1 MSTTFCSVSL
11 TCGLIFNYFDNNR
24 RISHHFPPSKLKW
37 VFTNLTTKHHQHP
50 SSLPRPTTSAQLNPT
65 QAEDLQKRKY
75 SPLLEHV
82 ILSNNVPSDSI
93 KWIAVPDIWRTA
105 AEKYGDRIALVDR
118 YHEPPSEFTYKQL
131 EQEIL
136 YFSEGLRVV
145 GLKPDEKIA
154 LFADNSCRWLIADQ
168 GAMAMGAINVVRGSK
183 SSKEELLQIY
193 KHSESVALIVD
204 GPEMF
209 NGMADLFI
217 AQTTMKF
224 IILLWREKSVLDR
237 GVSDKLH
244 VLNFSEIIGIGRES
258 QKLLVGS
265 HDAREQYTY
274 EPISSNDVATLM
286 YTSGTTDNP
295 KGVMITHQN
304 LLHQINVLW
313 KIVPVK
319 AGDKSLSVLPPWHAY
334 ERACEYFVHTHG
346 IKQAYTTV
354 KNLKDDL
361 RRYQP
366 DYFISVPSVYEVLY
380 RAIHSQILSS
390 SALRKILALSLIK
403 ISLIYM
409 ELKRIYEGKCLTK
422 KLQQQPYLI
431 AAVEWFWARIAA
443 AVLWPIH
450 ALARKLVY
458 SKIRSAIGISKAG
471 ISGGGNLPLHI
482 DKFFEAFGILLQ
494 NGYGLTESSPVT
506 ASRRPDCNVLG
517 TVGHP
522 LPHTEIKVVEAD
534 TNQVLPPGSKGIV
547 KIRGPHVMK
556 GYYKN
561 PSATRQVL
569 DCDGWLNTGDLG
581 WIAPYHST
589 GRSRLCGGVLVIEG
603 RLKDTIVLS
612 TGENVEPSEIEEA
625 AMRSS
630 LVHQIVVFGQDE
642 RRIGAII
649 VPNKKEALKEAKRLS
664 VDDAESGDLSRESLT
679 NLLRAE
685 LKTWTSG
692 CSYRV
697 GPILIVDE
705 PFTIENGLMTPT
717 LKIRR
722 DQVTARYRDQIASL
736 YN

>member
-1 MSTTFCSVSL
+1 MSTTICNVSF
-11 TCGLIFNYFDNNR
+11 TCGLIFNYIDNR
-24 RISHHFPPSKLKW
+24 RISHHFPPCKFRW
-37 VFTNLTTKHHQHP
+37 VLTNLNNLTRKQHEHKC
-50 SSLPRPTTSAQLNPT
+50 SLRRRTCAQFKTT
-65 QAEDLQKRKY
+65 QAEDVEKRKY

-82 ILSNNVPSDSI
+82 IQSNNVLSDSI
-93 KWIAVPDIWRTA
+93 KWKTVPDIWRTT

-118 YHEPPSEFTYKQL
+118 YHEPPSDLTYKQL

-136 YFSEGLRVV
+136 YFCEGLRVV

-168 GAMAMGAINVVRGSK
+168 GMLFSFHTLCTMAMGAINVVRGSK

-193 KHSESVALIVD
+193 THSESVALIVD

-224 IILLWREKSVLDR
+224 IILLWGDKSVLES

-258 QKLLVGS
+258 QKLLVTS
-265 HDAREQYTY
+265 PDTKEQYAY

-286 YTSGTTDNP
+286 YTSGTTGNP

-313 KIVPVK
+313 DIVPVK

-334 ERACEYFVHTHG
+334 ERASEYFVFTHG
-346 IKQAYTTV
+346 IKQVYTTV
-354 KNLKDDL
+354 KHLKDDL
-361 RRYQP
+361 KRYQP
-366 DYFISVPSVYEVLY
+366 DYFISVPSVYEALY
-380 RAIHSQILSS
+380 RAIQSQILSS
-390 SALRKILALSLIK
+390 SALRKRLVLSLIK

-409 ELKRIYEGKCLTK
+409 ELKRIYE
-422 KLQQQPYLI
+422 
-431 AAVEWFWARIAA
+431 
-443 AVLWPIH
+443 
-450 ALARKLVY
+450 
-458 SKIRSAIGISKAG
+458 AG

-482 DKFFEAFGILLQ
+482 DRFFEAIGILLQ

-506 ASRRPDCNVLG
+506 ASRRPDSNVLG
-517 TVGHP
+517 SVGHP
-522 LPHTEIKVVEAD
+522 LRHTEIKVVEAD

-569 DCDGWLNTGDLG
+569 DCEGWLNTGDLG
-581 WIAPYHST
+581 WIAPCHST
-589 GRSRLCGGVLVIEG
+589 GRSRLCGGVVVIEG

-664 VDDAESGDLSRESLT
+664 VVNADSGDLNMESLT
-679 NLLRAE
+679 SLLRAE

-692 CSYRV
+692 CSHRV

-722 DQVTARYRDQIASL
+722 DQVTAKYRDQIASL